1 MVQDALDFYKP
12 DEPDRNWERM
22 QPRIAYLQTERAKA
36 LDEIDQVKDYVDEL
50 DEELSELKLSINQ
63 TGDQYDKRSSNN

>member
-22 QPRIAYLQTERAKA
+22 QPRIAYLEAERAKA
-36 LDEIDQVKDYVDEL
+36 LDEIEQVKDYIDEL
-50 DEELSELKLSINQ
+50 NDELGKLRF
-63 TGDQYDKRSSNN
+63 GDE

>member
-22 QPRIAYLQTERAKA
+22 QPRIAYLEAERAKA
-36 LDEIDQVKDYVDEL
+36 LDEIEQAKDYIDEL
-50 DEELSELKLSINQ
+50 NDELGKMRF
-63 TGDQYDKRSSNN
+63 GDE